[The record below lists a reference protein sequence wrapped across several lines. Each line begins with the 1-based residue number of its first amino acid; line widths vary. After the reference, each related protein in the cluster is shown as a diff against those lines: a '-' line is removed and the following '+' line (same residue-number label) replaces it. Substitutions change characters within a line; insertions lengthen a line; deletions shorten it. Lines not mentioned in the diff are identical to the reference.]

1 MEMTD
6 DILNCVRNIR
16 YETDRIQKYCQEQVE
31 SDLKKYEMSEPNG
44 SSRLTVIGIISG
56 CVPQIEN
63 WLTNIE
69 INLENA
75 DKLIPPRKET
85 LSERLL

>member
-1 MEMTD
+1 
-6 DILNCVRNIR
+6 
-16 YETDRIQKYCQEQVE
+16 
-31 SDLKKYEMSEPNG
+31 MSEPNG

>member
-16 YETDRIQKYCQEQVE
+16 YEADRIQKYCQEQVE

>member
-56 CVPQIEN
+56 CVPHIEN